1 MTAPFPS
8 WTKVWHSEPYP
19 AISPT
24 RPELSSAGRV
34 VVVTGGGSG
43 IGAAIADAFAR
54 AGSEKIA
61 IISRTQSRLDKTKAD
76 IEAKNPH
83 TKVLA
88 VAADITKEI
97 DINNAFDKIEEA
109 FGKID
114 VYVSNSGW
122 MSTNSKVAESDAA
135 EWWQGFETNVLGAFL
150 SFKAFHKHAAL
161 KGAHILNVDSGI
173 AHMPA
178 LPSGISAYASSKAAA
193 TKLFDYIAVEYP
205 EYHVVNIQPGVVESD
220 LNRKSGVPG
229 MDHADLPGQFT
240 VWLASPEAAFL
251 RNKFVW
257 VNWDVDELK
266 ARKHEIV
273 GSETFTTGLSGLSFA
288 GWGGF

>member
-1 MTAPFPS
+1 MVAPFPS
-8 WTKVWHSEPYP
+8 WTKVWHSEPYS

-43 IGAAIADAFAR
+43 IGAAIAHAFAL

-61 IISRTQSRLDKTKAD
+61 IVSRTQSRLNKTKAE

-88 VAADITKEI
+88 VAADITKEA
-97 DINNAFDKIEEA
+97 DVSSAFDKIEEV

-122 MSTNSKVAESDAA
+122 MSANAKVFDSDVA

-150 SFKAFHKHAAL
+150 SFKAFHKHAAP
-161 KGAHILNVDSGI
+161 KGAYVLNVDSAI
-173 AHMPA
+173 SLMPA
-178 LPSGISAYASSKAAA
+178 LPTGVSAYAASKAAA
-193 TKLFDYIAVEYP
+193 TRLFDYIATEHP
-205 EYHVVNIQPGVVESD
+205 EYHVVNIHPGVVDSD
-220 LNRKSGVPG
+220 LNSRSSMAGL
-229 MDHADLPGQFT
+229 DHGKFGTQ
-240 VWLASPEAAFL
+240 SPAVL
-251 RNKFVW
+251 
-257 VNWDVDELK
+257 
-266 ARKHEIV
+266 
-273 GSETFTTGLSGLSFA
+273 
-288 GWGGF
+288 